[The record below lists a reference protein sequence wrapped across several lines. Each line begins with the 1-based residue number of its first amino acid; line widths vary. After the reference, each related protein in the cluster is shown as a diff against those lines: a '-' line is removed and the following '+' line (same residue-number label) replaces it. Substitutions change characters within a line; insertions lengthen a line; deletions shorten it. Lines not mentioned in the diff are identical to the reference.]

1 MSSSH
6 ATSAL
11 RVTGLRRS
19 FGKTVALDG
28 LDLSV
33 PRGALCGLIGPNGAG
48 KTTAFG
54 VVAGLVQADAGAVD
68 LLGEG
73 PFDPRRH
80 GGRVTLLPQD
90 CELPPDVPVGSLLTW
105 YARLQGMSA
114 DQARHAADRVLDEV
128 ALADRA
134 DQRIKQLS
142 HGMRRRVAVAQ
153 ALLGQPELIM
163 LDEPTSGL
171 DPHLV
176 VRMREVLRARSG
188 RATLVISSHVLAEL
202 EATCDH
208 VVFMER
214 GRCVGQGPLSELTGR
229 SRQVVVRLADS
240 AGPLVEVLEAAGL
253 QAVADGDQLVI
264 SGDAGLGTA
273 ELNARALPV
282 LLQAGARIEEVSAGR
297 SLEATWMAA
306 RGEGAAR

>member
-1 MSSSH
+1 MSL
-6 ATSAL
+6 AL
-11 RVTGLRRS
+11 RTVGLRRS
-19 FGKTVALDG
+19 YGRTVALDG
-28 LDLSV
+28 LDLQV
-33 PRGALCGLIGPNGAG
+33 PRGVVCGLVGPNGAG

-54 VVAGLVQADAGAVD
+54 IVAGLIQADAGEVD

-73 PFDPRRH
+73 PFDPVRH
-80 GGRVTLLPQD
+80 KGRVTLLPQD
-90 CELPPDVPVGSLLTW
+90 CELPPDVPVGALLTW

-114 DQARHAADRVLDEV
+114 AESGRAAEAVLDEV

-134 DQRIKQLS
+134 GQRVKQLS

-153 ALLGQPELIM
+153 ALLGAPDLVL

-176 VRMREVLRARSG
+176 VRMRQVLRARAG
-188 RATLVISSHVLAEL
+188 RATLVVSSHVLAEL

-208 VVFMER
+208 VVFMEH
-214 GRCVGQGPLSELTGR
+214 GRCVAQGPLAEVTGR
-229 SRQVVVRLADS
+229 SRQVVVRLAH
-240 AGPLVEVLEAAGL
+240 AAAPFVAPLQAAGL
-253 QAVADGDQLVI
+253 QAVADGDQLVVM
-264 SGDAGLGTA
+264 GEATLGTA

-282 LLQAGARIEEVSAGR
+282 LLAAGACIEEVQAGR

-306 RGEGAAR
+306 RAG